1 MNQLKM
7 RFIENLELREWVKE
21 NLRKAIFQKAHALA
35 IQTGCEILVKLQ
47 DEVADQT
54 QGYYYATNHL
64 GKTYNKTGV
73 HKQPGDLPISGET
86 GLPVIPMVDQAI
98 QSHDSDTQTTNTI
111 TTPPRDSHKA
121 TAQDSSTQR
130 TSVEQSTAVPVQ
142 LSLDTDAVLESQNE
156 QSSSGGD
163 TGIKQ
168 EAEPLEEDITVKL
181 EVIEEDADIGDLQ
194 TAIEQI
200 DDMQV
205 DNNVELTQ
213 DYQNYS
219 APVPMSPKPYQC
231 GMCHKAFRSI
241 QVLQKHTQTFHMRA
255 QNVMSRKR
263 GAYGG
268 GAAKLKQQMSYG
280 ASEQQRFQCVVCNR
294 GFRHLAL
301 LEDHMNR
308 SHMVHPSPLSS
319 TQQTSFSPTTSDA
332 AASQSS
338 SLQLIHDLAE
348 SGPQD
353 MDNLP
358 KITSVASLHHLAPNT
373 SGVPLTTA
381 STSSSSGVPFA
392 QGSPMAPMYRH
403 PGPSNSATT
412 SQQATGSSS
421 SSNRARKKDQRQKRW
436 EYYNRAIKRSP
447 TKRLMMAGILLSPSP
462 VNSYRAFKQMGPMD
476 LRNLTKE
483 QYIDAARELAQAGV
497 GVVVTSENG
506 GVSYVKKVPQE
517 IQDRVEENF
526 ADLCTFSE
534 YRNRFYLP
542 VPRAVS
548 ITWEVQQKL
557 QELGVDDFI
566 IKSKKTSKTIK
577 FKKQPKL

>member
-421 SSNRARKKDQRQKRW
+421 SSNRGAITNPIDDRANKGTR
-436 EYYNRAIKRSP
+436 YSCYN
-447 TKRLMMAGILLSPSP
+447 TKRTSDHISNVMSAILLSPSS
-462 VNSYRAFKQMGPMD
+462 VTSFAQMRKSGPRY
-476 LRNLTKE
+476 LRSISKH
-483 QYIDAARELAQAGV
+483 DFAVAARKLEEANIGEVLVSAKTGGSTFIKKAPDLVKDILA
-497 GVVVTSENG
+497 
-506 GVSYVKKVPQE
+506 
-517 IQDRVEENF
+517 DNF
-526 ADLCTFSE
+526 SLLCTYEE
-534 YRNRFYLP
+534 YNERYHLH
-542 VPRAVS
+542 
-548 ITWEVQQKL
+548 I
-557 QELGVDDFI
+557 
-566 IKSKKTSKTIK
+566 
-577 FKKQPKL
+577 PKLLSKSVTLQRKMADKM

>member
-421 SSNRARKKDQRQKRW
+421 SSNRT
-436 EYYNRAIKRSP
+436 P
-447 TKRLMMAGILLSPSP
+447 
-462 VNSYRAFKQMGPMD
+462 
-476 LRNLTKE
+476 
-483 QYIDAARELAQAGV
+483 YI
-497 GVVVTSENG
+497 S
-506 GVSYVKKVPQE
+506 
-517 IQDRVEENF
+517 
-526 ADLCTFSE
+526 
-534 YRNRFYLP
+534 
-542 VPRAVS
+542 
-548 ITWEVQQKL
+548 L
-557 QELGVDDFI
+557 QEL
-566 IKSKKTSKTIK
+566 KSALLKTPGRVSTYSAFTQSGPVSLRTISKQDYLQAALSLQEDNILMVLNVTSQSGGQSRPVLVKKHPQEVHHILEERHDLLCPSNIYA
-577 FKKQPKL
+577 KLFSLPGHLTVPDKDV

>member
-421 SSNRARKKDQRQKRW
+421 SSNRMHTKPHDWDTSSICSRSRAKARKNMTR
-436 EYYNRAIKRSP
+436 
-447 TKRLMMAGILLSPSP
+447 
-462 VNSYRAFKQMGPMD
+462 
-476 LRNLTKE
+476 KE
-483 QYIDAARELAQAGV
+483 QIMSAVLLTRGPACSYHSLTQSGPHSLRSTSKQEYSMAANALEMEKLGIQVDIVGQRHNLVFVKESPLLAKPILQRL
-497 GVVVTSENG
+497 SH
-506 GVSYVKKVPQE
+506 
-517 IQDRVEENF
+517 
-526 ADLCTFSE
+526 LCTLEE
-534 YRNRFYLP
+534 YLSRYQCK
-542 VPRAVS
+542 VS
-548 ITWEVQQKL
+548 VK
-557 QELGVDDFI
+557 I
-566 IKSKKTSKTIK
+566 IKNIRHHLVANGYATEEQMRS
-577 FKKQPKL
+577 

>member
-421 SSNRARKKDQRQKRW
+421 SSNRVQLQDWEIQRGNHKIYKRH
-436 EYYNRAIKRSP
+436 AHKCST
-447 TKRLMMAGILLSPSP
+447 TKELLTSALLLSPGP
-462 VNSYRAFKQMGPMD
+462 VCSYSSLKYRGPPTLSKITMQDFNAAASTLEAENLGSQVEIEKGTGRIMFVKHAPSVVDPVLRRMPNVCTPDEYAGRFAIKVSTRITQHVRRYLVDRGYVTEEQM
-476 LRNLTKE
+476 RYT
-483 QYIDAARELAQAGV
+483 
-497 GVVVTSENG
+497 
-506 GVSYVKKVPQE
+506 
-517 IQDRVEENF
+517 
-526 ADLCTFSE
+526 
-534 YRNRFYLP
+534 
-542 VPRAVS
+542 
-548 ITWEVQQKL
+548 
-557 QELGVDDFI
+557 
-566 IKSKKTSKTIK
+566 
-577 FKKQPKL
+577 

>member
-421 SSNRARKKDQRQKRW
+421 SSNRVNRSTEVRR
-436 EYYNRAIKRSP
+436 ERGRVYNTGMMLP
-447 TKRLMMAGILLSPSP
+447 TRRDIMSAILLSASP
-462 VNSYRAFKQMGPMD
+462 VNSYRAFKRLGPRH
-476 LRNLTKE
+476 LRSITKQ
-483 QYIDAARELAQAGV
+483 QYTNASNELEQAGI
-497 GVVVTSENG
+497 GFTVVSQNG
-506 GVSYVKKVPQE
+506 GVSFVKRAPIEVQQ
-517 IQDRVEENF
+517 ILAENYT
-526 ADLCTFSE
+526 DLCTYNAYSK
-534 YRNRFYLP
+534 RFCLP
-542 VPRAVS
+542 KPYAVQVNN
-548 ITWEVQQKL
+548 TLERKL
-557 QELGVDDFI
+557 YELGLSGLVF
-566 IKSKKTSKTIK
+566 
-577 FKKQPKL
+577 

>member
-421 SSNRARKKDQRQKRW
+421 SSNRVHVNTHTIVHQDASARFRYELR
-436 EYYNRAIKRSP
+436 ENLP
-447 TKRLMMAGILLSPSP
+447 TTERIMAAILLTPGP
-462 VNSYRAFKQMGPMD
+462 VCSYHSFTQSGPQS
-476 LRNLTKE
+476 LRSITRKEYDFATNTLEMNNLGI
-483 QYIDAARELAQAGV
+483 QV
-497 GVVVTSENG
+497 GVQSGYVTRL
-506 GVSYVKKVPQE
+506 VFVKQAPSLAEPILQRSSNLCTAQEYTGRFQCKVPLKINANIRKQL
-517 IQDRVEENF
+517 VEMNYVTE
-526 ADLCTFSE
+526 E
-534 YRNRFYLP
+534 QMKY
-542 VPRAVS
+542 
-548 ITWEVQQKL
+548 
-557 QELGVDDFI
+557 
-566 IKSKKTSKTIK
+566 
-577 FKKQPKL
+577 

>member
-421 SSNRARKKDQRQKRW
+421 SSNRGDIGNPTDVKKRSFRTSF
-436 EYYNRAIKRSP
+436 YNIKRTSNH
-447 TKRLMMAGILLSPSP
+447 LSNVISAILLSASP
-462 VNSYRAFKQMGPMD
+462 VTSYRLLRTSGPRY
-476 LRNLTKE
+476 LRALSKLDYMT
-483 QYIDAARELAQAGV
+483 AAQKLEEASIGEVLVSDKAGV
-497 GVVVTSENG
+497 SFLKRTPDD
-506 GVSYVKKVPQE
+506 VKAILGEK
-517 IQDRVEENF
+517 F
-526 ADLCTFSE
+526 SSLCTYEE
-534 YRNRFYLP
+534 YYDRYNLP
-542 VPRAVS
+542 
-548 ITWEVQQKL
+548 I
-557 QELGVDDFI
+557 
-566 IKSKKTSKTIK
+566 
-577 FKKQPKL
+577 PKLIAKTVALMQRKMTTKM

>member
-421 SSNRARKKDQRQKRW
+421 SSNRINPTSHQPPRAKPPTHHRQKTTL
-436 EYYNRAIKRSP
+436 EVMSYILHSASP
-447 TKRLMMAGILLSPSP
+447 LHT
-462 VNSYRAFKQMGPMD
+462 YRCIGRGP
-476 LRNLTKE
+476 LHIRIVSKE
-483 QYIDAARELAQAGV
+483 QYTD
-497 GVVVTSENG
+497 
-506 GVSYVKKVPQE
+506 
-517 IQDRVEENF
+517 
-526 ADLCTFSE
+526 
-534 YRNRFYLP
+534 
-542 VPRAVS
+542 AVS
-548 ITWEVQQKL
+548 SLEKLNLGYILRTPGKAVYFIKRKPEEVGHILREHKELKITEERYALRFHMNVPSSITLIPVLRMELDSLGYSWLVQKVWEYQK
-557 QELGVDDFI
+557 
-566 IKSKKTSKTIK
+566 
-577 FKKQPKL
+577 KL

>member
-421 SSNRARKKDQRQKRW
+421 SSNRKMGKTRAEIQRNYRERKKKNDPNYLKTQQKRQSKYRVPAS
-436 EYYNRAIKRSP
+436 ELCRSALEKRHE
-447 TKRLMMAGILLSPSP
+447 KNKLYCKK
-462 VNSYRAFKQMGPMD
+462 YRGKK
-476 LRNLTKE
+476 KE
-483 QYIDAARELAQAGV
+483 A
-497 GVVVTSENG
+497 SE
-506 GVSYVKKVPQE
+506 KV
-517 IQDRVEENF
+517 
-526 ADLCTFSE
+526 
-534 YRNRFYLP
+534 
-542 VPRAVS
+542 
-548 ITWEVQQKL
+548 
-557 QELGVDDFI
+557 
-566 IKSKKTSKTIK
+566 
-577 FKKQPKL
+577 

>member
-421 SSNRARKKDQRQKRW
+421 SSNRAPYISLQELKSALLKTPGPASTYSSFTQSGPVSLRTISKQDYLQAALSLQ
-436 EYYNRAIKRSP
+436 EGNVVNVVNITSP
-447 TKRLMMAGILLSPSP
+447 TGEARP
-462 VNSYRAFKQMGPMD
+462 V
-476 LRNLTKE
+476 L
-483 QYIDAARELAQAGV
+483 
-497 GVVVTSENG
+497 
-506 GVSYVKKVPQE
+506 VKKHPQE
-517 IQDRVEENF
+517 VHRILDEKH
-526 ADLCTFSE
+526 DLHCPSGIYTK
-534 YRNRFYLP
+534 RFGLP
-542 VPRAVS
+542 VPIKVIRS
-548 ITWEVQQKL
+548 IRKKL
-557 QELGVDDFI
+557 VELGYVTEKQMEYVQERR
-566 IKSKKTSKTIK
+566 IKYGIKK
-577 FKKQPKL
+577 